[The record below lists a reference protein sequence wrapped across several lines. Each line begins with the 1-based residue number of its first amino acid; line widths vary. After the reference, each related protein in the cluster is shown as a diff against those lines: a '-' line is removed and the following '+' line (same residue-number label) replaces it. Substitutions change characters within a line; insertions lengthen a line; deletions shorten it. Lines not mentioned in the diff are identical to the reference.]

1 MERRMI
7 LPGFVEDALG
17 SLNEAGIDV
26 APLLVAAGLP
36 ESVTEPVS
44 NIGYG
49 RLWWLIAET
58 MQDEFFG
65 LAARPMRPGSYE
77 MLCHCVLHTKT
88 LEQALKRALTYLSL
102 VLDNPRGEL
111 TVIGG
116 EAKIVLSTATGPRT
130 AFAYRTFWLIL
141 MGVACWLVGRR
152 LPLKQLRFSCAAP
165 VHRDDYCQF
174 FGAPVHFDAEE
185 TSLVF
190 DATHLDLSVI
200 RDEPA
205 LKIFLRDAPA
215 NILVRYRHDGG
226 ATERIRQKLGAV
238 SPEEWP
244 HFDDLAL
251 DLRLAPATL
260 RRRLR
265 AEGQTYS
272 SIKDEVRTGL
282 ARRLLDSQ
290 VMTISEIA
298 AELGYSE
305 PSAFYRA
312 FSKWS
317 GGSPRGRRERLRP
330 GKQSSRIEAA

>member
-1 MERRMI
+1 MLIDFAIGVECMERRMI

-17 SLNEAGIDV
+17 SLYEAGIDV
-26 APLLVAAGLP
+26 GPLLAAAGLP
-36 ESVTEPVS
+36 KSVTQPVS
-44 NIGYG
+44 NSSYG

-77 MLCHCVLHTKT
+77 MLCHCVLHTKN

-116 EAKIVLSTATGPRT
+116 EAKIVLSTVTGPRT

-152 LPLKQLRFSCAAP
+152 LPLMQLRFSCAAP
-165 VHRDDYCQF
+165 VHRDDYRQF

-190 DATHLDLSVI
+190 DAAHLDLPVV

-226 ATERIRQKLGAV
+226 VTERIRQKISS
-238 SPEEWP
+238 SPPGEWP
-244 HFDDLAL
+244 HFNDLAR
-251 DLRLAPATL
+251 DLCLAPATL
-260 RRRLR
+260 RRRLH

-272 SIKDEVRTGL
+272 SIKDELRTGL
-282 ARRLLDSQ
+282 ASRLLDSQ
-290 VMTISEIA
+290 EMTISEIA

-312 FSKWS
+312 FKKWS
-317 GGSPRGRRERLRP
+317 GGSPRSRGDRP
-330 GKQSSRIEAA
+330 